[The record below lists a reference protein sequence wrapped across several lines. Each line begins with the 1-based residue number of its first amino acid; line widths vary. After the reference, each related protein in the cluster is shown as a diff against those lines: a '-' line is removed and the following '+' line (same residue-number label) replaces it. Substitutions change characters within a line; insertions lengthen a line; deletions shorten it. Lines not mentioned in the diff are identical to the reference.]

1 MALSVRCGTCDA
13 QLEALPKDSVSSQL
27 LDPVGVLTST
37 AVVLMHKLE
46 QDELIPRMSNT
57 KRVMSSC
64 TVAKNPSFEDSRKP
78 SLQRRARR
86 ATRQRRAQRTYEQ

>member
-46 QDELIPRMSNT
+46 QDELIV
-57 KRVMSSC
+57 KH
-64 TVAKNPSFEDSRKP
+64 
-78 SLQRRARR
+78 
-86 ATRQRRAQRTYEQ
+86 

>member
-37 AVVLMHKLE
+37 AVVLVHKLE
-46 QDELIPRMSNT
+46 QDELITRMSNT

-64 TVAKNPSFEDSRKP
+64 IWQRILASKTRASRHFREEP
-78 SLQRRARR
+78 EE
-86 ATRQRRAQRTYEQ
+86 RQRQGRAQRIYEQ